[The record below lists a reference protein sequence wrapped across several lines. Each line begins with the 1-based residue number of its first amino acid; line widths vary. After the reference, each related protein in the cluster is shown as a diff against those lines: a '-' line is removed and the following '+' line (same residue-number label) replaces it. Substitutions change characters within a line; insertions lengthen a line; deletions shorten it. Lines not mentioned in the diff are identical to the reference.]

1 MPSHY
6 LKLHGKGLRARLQI
20 LLLVVVAPLT
30 ALSIADYGAR
40 RSEAIAGAQ
49 AQALGLAHAVAGQQ
63 AMLIAQARHIA
74 DTLVSESARLPLEE
88 CVQDARLMKA
98 AHPWITNVNL
108 MGPDGQAF
116 CSSSGPPFQSFGDRD
131 YFQTLIKTGQPT
143 ISDFL
148 IGRTSGQPVMVV
160 AQMQATPKGDVARV
174 ASTAISLQWL
184 EDMGRQL
191 VEKRHAVFLAVDR
204 HGHILARYPEPGA
217 EVGDGDRRSPLIGA
231 MLATPDGNADTVDL
245 HGVGRL
251 FGIASV
257 GDTGARVAVGLSKAD
272 VLAAANIDFRRN
284 LVVVLA
290 VTLLAFALGV
300 AGLELSVLR
309 WLRALGDAAQRI
321 AAGDRAIHIDS
332 PGSGPELEAVAQAF
346 NAMADA
352 VARQEQ
358 ELVAREERFRDLT
371 EVSTDW
377 YWETDETH
385 RLTYISD
392 GVQFVGID
400 MTQLLGRTR
409 RELSADADAAHWVT
423 YEGFLNTRTPFRDF
437 TYSVP
442 GPNGQIRHVEISG
455 RPYYAPDGR
464 FRGFRGVGR
473 NITPLVEARQHLQER
488 DRLLTT
494 ILESI
499 DQGIVAFD
507 AQLRLSIRNRHFLDL
522 MGLEAGDC
530 PPGLPLGEVEPL
542 LKDGAADPL
551 AGVRSPEPMTY
562 ELTRADGSTL
572 EARAIPMPGGGFVVS
587 YMDMTLQRRQVS
599 DLIDARDRLA
609 AQARELRTLAEE
621 LDAARRAAEAANA
634 AKSDFLANMS
644 HEIRTPMNGVMGMV
658 QLLLESPLTADQAT
672 YAAIIRDSA
681 DALLSIINDILDIS
695 KLEAGRVELEE
706 VPFALADVTAGV
718 LAILEPRARDK
729 GIRLETRVVG
739 AAPSHYRGDPFRL
752 RQVLLNLVGNAV
764 KFTERGSVTL
774 EVEVGIAKDGL
785 VPLHF
790 AVRDTG
796 IGISA
801 PAQAQLFRKF
811 GQADTSISRR
821 FGGSGLGLAISQRL
835 VALMGGAITLDS
847 TLNQGST
854 FAFTVRLPPARAREI
869 PKAQVLP
876 PLQGSPS
883 ASPLRPSRPPKP
895 IRPGLPPGN
904 GARLLVV
911 DDNFINQT
919 VARTMLEKLGYRVTL
934 AGDARMALD
943 LYERETFHAVLM
955 DIQMPE
961 MDGVQATQRIR
972 DIQERTGRP
981 RTPVI
986 AMTANAMAG
995 MREEYLAAGMDDY
1008 IAKPF
1013 ALPNLATTVAR
1024 WVAAAGPIEDSVE
1037 AATPAAPAASTPVLA
1052 PVSAPPAPAPSAL
1065 AAGPPVLDPAPLRQ
1079 LAELL
1084 DTDTLADLVMS
1095 SVNECEA
1102 RVAALETLAATS
1114 DTDAMARAA
1123 HTLIATAGDI
1133 GLRQMQATATRIQTC
1148 ARAGKADECRPEI
1161 AALVAAL
1168 PAGLAAVAAVLK
1180 PLLKAHEG

>member
-1 MPSHY
+1 MPRDY

-30 ALSIADYGAR
+30 ALSIIDYSAR
-40 RSEAIAGAQ
+40 RSEAVAAAQ
-49 AQALGLAHAVAGQQ
+49 DQALGLAHAVAEQQ
-63 AMLIAQARHIA
+63 ALLIRQARRIA
-74 DTLVSESARLPLEE
+74 DTLASESAGLPVDQCIE
-88 CVQDARLMKA
+88 DARLMKA
-98 AHPWITNVNL
+98 AHPWISNINL
-108 MGPDGQAF
+108 MGPDGQVF
-116 CSSSGPPFQSFGDRD
+116 CSSADAPFPNFSDRD

-148 IGRTSGQPVMVV
+148 IGRTSGRPIMVV
-160 AQMQATPKGDVARV
+160 AQMHASPKGDGVRV
-174 ASTAISLQWL
+174 ASTALDLGAL
-184 EDMGRQL
+184 EDMGRQM
-191 VEKRHAVFLAVDR
+191 VERRQAVFLAVDR
-204 HGHILARYPEPGA
+204 HGTVLARYPELAGMVGA
-217 EVGDGDRRSPLIGA
+217 NYRAHPLISTVLG
-231 MLATPDGNADTVDL
+231 TPDGIADMDDL
-245 HGVGRL
+245 HGDSRL
-251 FGIASV
+251 FGIAAV
-257 GDTGARVAVGLSKAD
+257 GDSGARVAVGLSKAD
-272 VLAAANIDFRRN
+272 MVAAANADFRRN
-284 LVVVLA
+284 LLVVVA
-290 VTLLAFALGV
+290 VTLAAFAFGV
-300 AGLELSVLR
+300 VGLELSVLR
-309 WLRALGDAAQRI
+309 WLRLLGTAAQRI

-332 PGSGPELEAVAQAF
+332 PGSGSELDAVAQAF

-371 EVSTDW
+371 EISTDW
-377 YWETDETH
+377 YWETDAAH
-385 RLTYISD
+385 RLTYLSD
-392 GVQFVGID
+392 GVQFVGVD
-400 MTQLLGRTR
+400 MSGLLGRTR
-409 RELSADADAAHWVT
+409 RELSTDADATHWAA

-442 GPNGQIRHVEISG
+442 GPNGTPRHLEISG
-455 RPYYAPDGR
+455 RPYYAADGS

-499 DQGIVAFD
+499 DQGIIAFD
-507 AQLRLSIRNRHFLDL
+507 AQMRLSIRNQHFLDL
-522 MGLEAGDC
+522 MGLAPEDC
-530 PPGLPLGEVEPL
+530 PPGTPLSAIRPL
-542 LKDGAADPL
+542 LPEGAADPL
-551 AGVRSPEPMTY
+551 AGVGLPTGGQDSGAQDGGGQVTY
-562 ELTRADGSTL
+562 ELNRADGSTL
-572 EARAIPMPGGGFVVS
+572 EARAIPMPGGGFVVG
-587 YMDMTLQRRQVS
+587 YMDMTVQRRQVS

-621 LDAARRAAEAANA
+621 LDAARRSAEAANA

-658 QLLLESPLTADQAT
+658 QLLLESPLTADQAS
-672 YAAIIRDSA
+672 YAIIIRDSA

-706 VPFALADVTAGV
+706 VAFALTDVTCGV
-718 LAILEPRARDK
+718 TSILDPRARDK
-729 GIRLETRVVG
+729 GIRLEARFLG
-739 AAPSHYRGDPFRL
+739 ATPGHYRGDPLRL

-764 KFTERGSVTL
+764 KFTEKGSVVL
-774 EVEVGIAKDGL
+774 EVEIGIAKDGL

-835 VALMGGAITLDS
+835 VALMGGAISLDS

-854 FAFTVRLPPARAREI
+854 FAFTVRLPAVRAKEVPRLPA
-869 PKAQVLP
+869 LP
-876 PLQGSPS
+876 SVSP
-883 ASPLRPSRPPKP
+883 ARPSRATATTP
-895 IRPGLPPGN
+895 RAALPTGN

-911 DDNFINQT
+911 DDNAINQT
-919 VARTMLEKLGYRVTL
+919 VAKTMLERLGYVVTL
-934 AGDARMALD
+934 AGDARSALEC
-943 LYERETFHAVLM
+943 YEREPFHAVLM

-961 MDGVQATQRIR
+961 MDGVQATRRIR
-972 DIQERTGRP
+972 EIQEAAGRP

-995 MREEYLAAGMDDY
+995 MREEYLANGMDDY

-1013 ALPNLATTVAR
+1013 ALPTLAGTVAR
-1024 WVAAAGPIEDSVE
+1024 WTGGVTAPRP
-1037 AATPAAPAASTPVLA
+1037 TAPAEAVPPSTP
-1052 PVSAPPAPAPSAL
+1052 PQPAPPPRPTPPTE
-1065 AAGPPVLDPAPLRQ
+1065 PPVLDPAPLRQ

-1095 SVNECEA
+1095 SVTECEA
-1102 RVAALETLAATS
+1102 RVSALETLADST
-1114 DTDAMARAA
+1114 DTDAMARSA

-1133 GLRQMQATATRIQTC
+1133 GLRQIQALSGRIQTA
-1148 ARAGKADECRPEI
+1148 ARAGDAITARQDI
-1161 AALVAAL
+1161 AALVASL
-1168 PAGLAAVAAVLK
+1168 PAGLAAVASVLK
-1180 PLLKAHEG
+1180 PLLKKQEG

>member
-1 MPSHY
+1 MPRHY

-49 AQALGLAHAVAGQQ
+49 AQALGLSHALAGQQ
-63 AMLIAQARHIA
+63 AMLITQARHIA
-74 DTLVSESARLPLEE
+74 DTLVSESARLPVEE
-88 CVQDARLMKA
+88 CVQDARLMKV

-116 CSSSGPPFQSFGDRD
+116 CSSSGPPFQNFADRD

-148 IGRTSGQPVMVV
+148 IGRTSGKPVMVV

-191 VEKRHAVFLAVDR
+191 VERRRAVFLAVDR
-204 HGHILARYPEPGA
+204 HGHILARYPDSGA
-217 EVGDGDRRSPLIGA
+217 EVGDGDPQSPLISA
-231 MLATPDGNADTVDL
+231 ILATPDGNADTVDL
-245 HGVGRL
+245 RGVGRL

-257 GDTGARVAVGLSKAD
+257 GDTGARVAVGLSKAE

-385 RLTYISD
+385 RLTYISE

-409 RELSADADAAHWVT
+409 RELSADADAAHWAV

-442 GPNGQIRHVEISG
+442 GPDDQIRHVEISG
-455 RPYYAPDGR
+455 RPYHGPDGR

-473 NITPLVEARQHLQER
+473 NITPLVEARRHLQER

-494 ILESI
+494 VLESI

-522 MGLEAGDC
+522 MGLRAEDC
-530 PPGLPLGEVEPL
+530 PPGLPLAEVEPL

-551 AGVRSPEPMTY
+551 AGLRSSEPMTY

-572 EARAIPMPGGGFVVS
+572 EARAIPMPGSGFVVS

-621 LDAARRAAEAANA
+621 LDAARRSAEAANA

-658 QLLLESPLTADQAT
+658 QLLLESPLTADQAA
-672 YAAIIRDSA
+672 YATIIRDSA
-681 DALLSIINDILDIS
+681 DALLSIINDILDVS

-729 GIRLETRVVG
+729 GIRLETMVVG
-739 AAPSHYRGDPFRL
+739 AAPGHYRGDPFRL

-764 KFTERGSVTL
+764 KFTEKGSVTL

-854 FAFTVRLPPARAREI
+854 FAFTVRLPVARAKDMAKVQAPSPSRTPPAAPPRPSPS
-869 PKAQVLP
+869 PKA
-876 PLQGSPS
+876 G
-883 ASPLRPSRPPKP
+883 
-895 IRPGLPPGN
+895 RPGLPTGN

-911 DDNFINQT
+911 DDNYINQT
-919 VARTMLEKLGYRVTL
+919 VARTMLEKLGYHVTL
-934 AGDARMALD
+934 AGDARTALE
-943 LYERETFHAVLM
+943 LYEREAFHAVLM

-972 DIQERTGRP
+972 RIQTAAGRP

-986 AMTANAMAG
+986 AMTANAMTG

-1013 ALPNLATTVAR
+1013 ALPTLATTVAR
-1024 WVAAAGPIEDSVE
+1024 WVAAGGSIEDSVE
-1037 AATPAAPAASTPVLA
+1037 AAVPATPAALT
-1052 PVSAPPAPAPSAL
+1052 PAPAPTASA
-1065 AAGPPVLDPAPLRQ
+1065 AQPPVLDPAPLRQ

-1102 RVAALETLAATS
+1102 RVAALETLANTS

-1133 GLRQMQATATRIQTC
+1133 GLRQMQAMATRIQAS
-1148 ARAGKADECRPEI
+1148 ARAGKADACQPEI
-1161 AALVAAL
+1161 AALAAAL

-1180 PLLKAHEG
+1180 PLLKRNEG